1 MEEIVKKIIVI
12 IIVLIALISV
22 VIYAHFFSNTPSASG
37 GRPPG
42 RGARS
47 VPVQVTQVS
56 TGDITQTVAITGI
69 VNALAE
75 VEVYPKQAGELIE
88 LLVDKGDRVK
98 MGQTLGRI
106 ESQPFGIKVKQAE
119 AELAGVQADY
129 DKHASVA
136 LVNAETAFKQATS
149 NLDRLR
155 ASLKQAEVELELQ
168 IKQAD
173 VQVKKALA
181 DLSIAEARL
190 EAVVSGARAQ
200 EIEQARVRKENAKRE
215 LDRLTALLTNEIISQ
230 DQVETAQLQYEIYNA
245 QLSLLEEGARP
256 EDVEVLKAQ
265 VESEK
270 ANVESAQENKMQIDI
285 KRANLES
292 VKAQVDNARAAFEEV
307 AAAKEAATWKQ
318 ELAQAEALRD
328 RAHAALE
335 LAQRDL
341 ADTILTAPIDG
352 VIAQR
357 FLDKGDTTSLNR
369 PFAVIVDMDVVKI
382 AAKVPSREI
391 PSIRIGYEAI
401 IQPDAYPDEIFT
413 GEVTYIS
420 PVIDRASQT
429 GDIEIE
435 VLNSDHKLKPGM
447 FTRVTLRVSERNAV
461 VIIPSDTLLK
471 EAEAV
476 FVYTVNDGTAH
487 RKNVTT
493 GVSDGLRTEILS
505 GLASGE
511 SLVVAG
517 QYSLRDRMSVTI
529 AGGRSGTTDGQ

>member
-1 MEEIVKKIIVI
+1 MKKTIVI
-12 IIVLIALISV
+12 AIVLIALISV
-22 VIYAHFFSNTPSASG
+22 VIYAHFFSNTQSTGG

-42 RGARS
+42 GGARS
-47 VPVQVTQVS
+47 VPVQVTPVA

-69 VNALAE
+69 VNARAE

-98 MGQTLGRI
+98 IGQTLGRI
-106 ESQPFGIKVKQAE
+106 EYQPFGIKVKQAE

-129 DKHASVA
+129 EKHASVA
-136 LVNAETAFKQATS
+136 VVNAETAFKQATS
-149 NLDRLR
+149 NLNRLR

-168 IKQAD
+168 IKQAE

-181 DLSIAEARL
+181 DLSIVEARL
-190 EAVVSGARAQ
+190 ETVVSGARAQ

-256 EDVEVLKAQ
+256 EDIEVLKAQ

-292 VKAQVDNARAAFEEV
+292 VKAQVDNAQAAFEEV

-328 RAHAALE
+328 RANAILE

-341 ADTILTAPIDG
+341 EDTILKAPING

-357 FLDKGDTTSLNR
+357 LLDKGDTTALNR
-369 PFAVIVDMDVVKI
+369 PFVVIVDMDVVKV

-391 PSIRIGYEAI
+391 PSVQVGYQAV
-401 IQPDAYPDEIFT
+401 IQPDAYPDEIFKGT
-413 GEVTYIS
+413 VTYIS
-420 PVIDRASQT
+420 PIIDRASQT

-435 VLNSDHKLKPGM
+435 VPNPDHKLKPGM
-447 FTRVTLRVSERNAV
+447 FTRVTLRVSERTSVV
-461 VIIPSDTLLK
+461 VIPADALLK
-471 EAEAV
+471 EGDGA
-476 FVYTVNDGTAH
+476 FVYTVNDGAAH
-487 RKNVTT
+487 RRKVTT

-529 AGGRSGTTDGQ
+529 VGGTGGTADGT